1 MAASGNN
8 NGNQMA
14 ASAGSGVPVRPGT
27 AVSSGNQGAGMAAGY
42 GKTGMTSSKGFQ
54 GATQQN

>member
-1 MAASGNN
+1 MAASGNT

-27 AVSSGNQGAGMAAGY
+27 AVSSGNQGAGMAQGY
-42 GKTGMTSSKGFQ
+42 GKTGMTSSKGF
-54 GATQQN
+54 